1 LGPWIWLWHWL
12 PCYPIVWMVLELV
25 GGIGAQYRAP
35 LPHEGKSPPMI
46 PRSPA
51 LYSPEITSLPF
62 PDPRAYPFATRLEK
76 KKRERATP
84 ERGDDDGGGDGRL
97 IPLCMRYLLTSSPLH
112 PRSHTS
118 PTNLRHYPSLQV
130 RLLASLIYF
139 PFPLPAQILLIRS
152 TPTLADSSLLLFP
165 IPFRHLDR
173 LRPSFLLPP
182 SIHFRNPNPFSL
194 YFAGYLCQVFVVL
207 QFD

>member
-1 LGPWIWLWHWL
+1 
-12 PCYPIVWMVLELV
+12 MVLELV
-25 GGIGAQYRAP
+25 RGIGAQYRAP
-35 LPHEGKSPPMI
+35 LPHEGKSPPTI

-51 LYSPEITSLPF
+51 LYSPEITSLPL
-62 PDPRAYPFATRLEK
+62 PRPPCVPLRDPTQKK

-84 ERGDDDGGGDGRL
+84 ERGGGDGGGDGRL
-97 IPLCMRYLLTSSPLH
+97 IPPQMRYLPASSPSR

-118 PTNLRHYPSLQV
+118 PTNLRRYPSLQV

-139 PFPLPAQILLIRS
+139 PLPAQIFLLRS
-152 TPTLADSSLLLFP
+152 APTLADSSLLFFP

-182 SIHFRNPNPFSL
+182 SIHSFETLTPFLCILQVTSVKCSL
-194 YFAGYLCQVFVVL
+194 FFSSIEGMYRR
-207 QFD
+207 D